1 MSPELWLWLAL
12 ALTTVAIGLIII
24 LVMEREKGKPLAGE
38 PSKPSQVP
46 KVSVLP
52 QPAEKT
58 VTNEVIIEAKD
69 SLRLLDIER
78 EILSNAVRRL
88 YEASAEGKITE
99 AERDQLV
106 QRYSTDLS
114 RIKEGIEK
122 GESIVA
128 LNELEKVREELIKM
142 FSEQFEEINRKIEDL
157 RIKIGLVTQ
166 SPKGTVASEAME
178 EPTFMEQL
186 KVEEEP
192 QEETG
197 EEEKAENFKQPSE
210 KTVEA
215 KKKPGRLKPSAEQ
228 ETSDAEKK
236 VEQIL
241 ADVDKVLKK
250 LSRMEVEE

>member
-1 MSPELWLWLAL
+1 VSRELWFWLIGAL
-12 ALTTVAIGLIII
+12 VTVAVGVIII
-24 LVMEREKGKPLAGE
+24 LIMEREKGKPPAE
-38 PSKPSQVP
+38 KPSEPSQVP
-46 KVSVLP
+46 TGTVLP
-52 QPAEKT
+52 QTAKKE
-58 VTNEVIIEAKD
+58 VTNDVINEAKNT
-69 SLRLLDIER
+69 LRVLDIER

-99 AERDQLV
+99 AERDQLA
-106 QRYSTDLS
+106 QKYSIDLS
-114 RIKEGIEK
+114 RIKEGIER

-157 RIKIGLVTQ
+157 RVKIGLVTQ
-166 SPKGTVASEAME
+166 PRKETVASEAMKE
-178 EPTFMEQL
+178 AALMEQL

-192 QEETG
+192 R
-197 EEEKAENFKQPSE
+197 EEKVEDFKQPAE

-215 KKKPGRLKPSAEQ
+215 KKKPGKPKPSSEQ
-228 ETSDAEKK
+228 EAGDAEKK

-241 ADVDKVLKK
+241 ADVEQVLKK